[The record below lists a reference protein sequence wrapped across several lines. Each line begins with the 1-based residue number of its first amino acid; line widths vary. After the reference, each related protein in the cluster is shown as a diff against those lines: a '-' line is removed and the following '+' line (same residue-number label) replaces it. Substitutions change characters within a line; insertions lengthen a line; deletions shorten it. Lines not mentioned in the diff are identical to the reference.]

1 MGMAIGVLTFFGMI
15 IGVSVLAAGIC
26 AGSSQKKD
34 RNLDGQPML
43 RQADYFMQTHNS
55 YYEVMTDAG
64 KKGEYI
70 IGKSIDRLTGYKRI
84 LYNCYIPKPDGGTT
98 EIDII
103 LIPETGI
110 YVIESKIYKGWI
122 FGSENEKYW
131 TQTLYKSDGYGTKN
145 VQKNHFYNPVIQ
157 NKGHIKLLRQYLNMP
172 EMPVYSYIVFG
183 DGATLKKIDVRSQF
197 LYVVT
202 QRDALSA
209 IIYNANCVGRIFSNE
224 FIEQLYSQLFP
235 FTQVSEMQK
244 MEHVNQVCRKKF
256 ENSWQ

>member
-64 KKGEYI
+64 KKGEFI
-70 IGKSIDRLTGYKRI
+70 IGRSIDQLTGYKRI

-103 LIPETGI
+103 LIHETGI
-110 YVIESKIYKGWI
+110 YVIESKNYKGC
-122 FGSENEKYW
+122 
-131 TQTLYKSDGYGTKN
+131 L
-145 VQKNHFYNPVIQ
+145 
-157 NKGHIKLLRQYLNMP
+157 
-172 EMPVYSYIVFG
+172 
-183 DGATLKKIDVRSQF
+183 GAI
-197 LYVVT
+197 
-202 QRDALSA
+202 A
-209 IIYNANCVGRIFSNE
+209 
-224 FIEQLYSQLFP
+224 
-235 FTQVSEMQK
+235 
-244 MEHVNQVCRKKF
+244 
-256 ENSWQ
+256 

>member
-64 KKGEYI
+64 KKGEFI
-70 IGKSIDRLTGYKRI
+70 IGRSIDQLTGYKRI

-103 LIPETGI
+103 LIHEMGI
-110 YVIESKIYKGWI
+110 YVIESKNYKGWI

-131 TQTLYKSDGYGTKN
+131 TQTLYRSNGYGTKN

-172 EMPVYSYIVFG
+172 EVPVYSYIVFG
-183 DGATLKKIDVRSQF
+183 NEATLKRWVCEVHFFMLLHKEMHFQ
-197 LYVVT
+197 
-202 QRDALSA
+202 
-209 IIYNANCVGRIFSNE
+209 
-224 FIEQLYSQLFP
+224 QLYIMRIVLEDNFR
-235 FTQVSEMQK
+235 M
-244 MEHVNQVCRKKF
+244 NL
-256 ENSWQ
+256 